1 MLGDSVQPVT
11 LRLMQSGRKDATDA
25 DVFHGLPGAAMTG
38 ARPVTSQARAVARAQ
53 RLEYFTIAW
62 NSLEALVALL
72 AGFLAASV
80 ALVGFGFDSLI
91 EVTSGAALL
100 WRLHRGERAERAALR
115 MVGACFVALAL
126 YIAYDSTHTLWLR
139 EAPRGSMAGIALTA
153 VSVVVMPLL
162 ARAKRQVAESLGSG
176 AMRADARQTEFCMYL
191 SAIVLGGLPVSY
203 THLRAH
209 ETRHDLV
216 CRLLLEK
223 KKK

>member
-1 MLGDSVQPVT
+1 M
-11 LRLMQSGRKDATDA
+11 DAN
-25 DVFHGLPGAAMTG
+25 VFHGRSGTAMT
-38 ARPVTSQARAVARAQ
+38 RAVARAQ

-115 MVGACFVALAL
+115 MVGGCFVALAL

-191 SAIVLGGLPVSY
+191 SAIVLGGLLLNALLGWWWADPLAGLVMVPIIAKEGIDA
-203 THLRAH
+203 LRGRACACGDGCH
-209 ETRHDLV
+209 
-216 CRLLLEK
+216 
-223 KKK
+223 